1 MINANELRLGNW
13 IKNGFNQPIKIN
25 GIISEGNTGG
35 YALKTLSPI
44 PLTAEILE
52 KAGFKD
58 NILLLGE
65 QGVCS
70 YGWHLIASTYKG
82 ISKVNLA
89 YDYDDCAYESHNAEH
104 QTEIKYLHQLQN
116 LYFALTG
123 QELEISL

>member
-13 IKNGFNQPIKIN
+13 IKNGFNHPIKIN
-25 GIISEGNTGG
+25 SIISEGNTGG

-52 KAGFKD
+52 KAGFEKTGRYAIGAGGYITYEKD
-58 NILLLGE
+58 RVVLLHPKSDPF
-65 QGVCS
+65 V
-70 YGWHLIASTYKG
+70 
-82 ISKVNLA
+82 LA
-89 YDYDDCAYESHNAEH
+89 FHETQVQSV
-104 QTEIKYLHQLQN
+104 HQLQN